1 MRKRSAV
8 IASVVLGIPLLG
20 VALSLAT
27 SHYAAQA
34 TMNNDGL
41 GDGKA
46 VIIFGAILYGILG
59 LVASLIL
66 GPLVA
71 RLTRKFNSRLPS
83 LLGYVLPSLVAFL
96 IVLWGFISVVIV
108 GNPSPY

>member
-1 MRKRSAV
+1 MRKRSTS
-8 IASVVLGIPLLG
+8 IASIVLGFPLFG

-27 SHYAAQA
+27 SHNAAQA
-34 TMNNDGL
+34 TTNNDGL

-71 RLTRKFNSRLPS
+71 RLTHKFNNRLLS
-83 LLGYVLPSLVAFL
+83 LLGYTLPSLAAFL